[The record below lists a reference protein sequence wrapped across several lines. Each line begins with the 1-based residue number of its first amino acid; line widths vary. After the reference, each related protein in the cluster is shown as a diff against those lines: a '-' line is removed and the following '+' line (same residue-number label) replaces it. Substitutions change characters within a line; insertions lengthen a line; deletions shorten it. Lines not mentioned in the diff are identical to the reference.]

1 MLPESRA
8 VEVSVWF
15 GCVFCLPDKSQLLH
29 LSTRTACFRFLR
41 TRRSPWNCTPGIA
54 GQASNSDGSVRT
66 SSVQCRPT
74 MILSTQQVAERTAFL
89 REVFSTTAKFWSI
102 WRVSSCGTYQFRP
115 DAASTRPVS
124 PKPIPRRRIRNFA
137 GLASHFE
144 PPECLARL
152 LRSLSR
158 PF

>member
-89 REVFSTTAKFWSI
+89 REVSCSATKFWSI
-102 WRVSSCGTYQFRP
+102 WPAASFGTFPIRP
-115 DAASTRPVS
+115 DAASTRPAA
-124 PKPIPRRRIRNFA
+124 PKPIPRRQIRNFV
-137 GLASHFE
+137 GLALHFE

-152 LRSLSR
+152 LLSPSR